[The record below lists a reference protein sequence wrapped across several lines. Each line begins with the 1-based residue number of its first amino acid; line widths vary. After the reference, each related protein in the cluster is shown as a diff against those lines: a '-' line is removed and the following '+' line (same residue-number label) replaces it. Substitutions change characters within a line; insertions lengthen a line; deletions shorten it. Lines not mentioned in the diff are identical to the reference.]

1 LTCIATANNVEE
13 QINRKDFGM
22 NFDLLADNRLV
33 VGHEIK
39 LYVEVEVVEV
49 AADAPTAA
57 AA

>member
-1 LTCIATANNVEE
+1 MPRAIVGCVRACIACW
-13 QINRKDFGM
+13 
-22 NFDLLADNRLV
+22 NFDLLADSRLV